1 MNSTRTKEKP
11 QQQTLSIRISE
22 ALRNFLERSQH
33 VISSNRG
40 ESVSLSDVARILLE
54 SAKDDRLDF
63 RLEVAELQQDPTDS
77 LWAIRKKWEMKQ
89 ALSRAEWIFLA
100 QYIQLACEGISENP
114 EMPRPHAFGVVLKA
128 LMAVRRLRADRGAGL
143 DRYYLG
149 NLGVEDRD
157 VFNERQF
164 DPEARSETAQKRAH
178 QLCEYPP
185 LLQRSRGGR
194 ISTVY
199 ELADLGV
206 TIVPVKSQTGPVNTA
221 MGRLLWAIQA
231 WYGEMENEERSEN
244 VRLGQ
249 ARARAQGKEIG
260 RPREV
265 ANDVEQRIYRLRA
278 DGSGY
283 KAISQATGVPRS
295 NVRRVLKGAKTSG
308 KFNSQI
314 PQYQFPQKPF
324 CRVPEVVVFG
334 PHASTRPPLATACRK
349 PASASSPF
357 HWHPSLWPLRSWSC
371 RPSKSPCVHWRDTFR
386 SSAWLRK

>member
-114 EMPRPHAFGVVLKA
+114 EMPRPHAFAVVLKA

-157 VFNERQF
+157 VFNERQL

-178 QLCEYPP
+178 QLCEYPHP
-185 LLQRSRGGR
+185 KKPVFAGRNLYVALRDEILPDLMALNQALEPHLPTLFRLAARGHWMREHRPVRVRPSDSMLVTPIPTRIAGRFHLRAFVAGDGELRLALEMDRPNTIYLLDTYPEIQEFAAMLQQLECDRIWDGVHFHASADPETGDGPALFHFQRHSDGVRFTFSAEEWQDLKSMFSATLAEPSLR
-194 ISTVY
+194 AVLD
-199 ELADLGV
+199 ELSLV
-206 TIVPVKSQTGPVNTA
+206 
-221 MGRLLWAIQA
+221 
-231 WYGEMENEERSEN
+231 YGE
-244 VRLGQ
+244 L
-249 ARARAQGKEIG
+249 
-260 RPREV
+260 
-265 ANDVEQRIYRLRA
+265 
-278 DGSGY
+278 
-283 KAISQATGVPRS
+283 
-295 NVRRVLKGAKTSG
+295 
-308 KFNSQI
+308 
-314 PQYQFPQKPF
+314 
-324 CRVPEVVVFG
+324 
-334 PHASTRPPLATACRK
+334 
-349 PASASSPF
+349 
-357 HWHPSLWPLRSWSC
+357 
-371 RPSKSPCVHWRDTFR
+371 
-386 SSAWLRK
+386 